1 MAEDPNCELTPYQRM
16 GGAEVV
22 SAVVDRFYVLMDG
35 DADFARLRQLH
46 PPDLS
51 ETRELLLGFLSGWL
65 GGPDGYFQRP
75 ESRCVMS
82 IHRGLPIG
90 PVEIEQWLTCMNR
103 ALYETRI
110 DEAVRKIIMLALQ
123 RMASG
128 MRNLPDLAGN
138 ALSAG

>member
-1 MAEDPNCELTPYQRM
+1 
-16 GGAEVV
+16 
-22 SAVVDRFYVLMDG
+22 
-35 DADFARLRQLH
+35 
-46 PPDLS
+46 
-51 ETRELLLGFLSGWL
+51 
-65 GGPDGYFQRP
+65 
-75 ESRCVMS
+75 MS